1 MIPGMASNRE
11 AAQKPPGHVT
21 LFLTTRWSVVLAARG
36 THSDEAAHA
45 MESLCRAYWQPL
57 YIYARRRGH
66 SSQDAE
72 DATQGFFA
80 RLLKKGF
87 LHAVQQERGRFRQ
100 FMLMAFQ
107 RHLANEWDHAHRLK
121 RGGGQQAVPLDTVL
135 GEKLYREETSSPNT
149 SADEAYDRRWALTL
163 LEQTLSR
170 LRAEYEQ
177 SGREGEFA
185 ILKQQ
190 LVAPH
195 GHASYAEVA
204 SQLGTTEGAA
214 RVAVHRLR
222 KRFRQIFRE
231 EIAQTVADE
240 DDLEDEIRHLINVLA
255 QNAASSA

>member
-1 MIPGMASNRE
+1 MIPGMASNRG
-11 AAQKPPGHVT
+11 AAQKPQGHVT
-21 LFLTTRWSVVLAARG
+21 LFLTTRWSIVLAARG
-36 THSDEAAHA
+36 AQSEEAAHA

-57 YIYARRRGH
+57 YIYARRQGH
-66 SSQDAE
+66 PPQDAE

-80 RLLKKGF
+80 RLLEKGF

-107 RHLANEWDHAHRLK
+107 RHLANEWDHARRLK

-135 GEKLYREETSSPNT
+135 GEKLYREETPPQA

-163 LEQTLSR
+163 LEQTLGR

-177 SGREGEFA
+177 TGRERDFA

-195 GHASYAEVA
+195 GQASYADLA
-204 SQLGTTEGAA
+204 AQLGSTEGAV

-222 KRFRQIFRE
+222 KRFREIFRE
-231 EIAQTVADE
+231 EIAQTVTGE
-240 DDLEDEIRHLINVLA
+240 DDLEDEIRHLIGVLA
-255 QNAASSA
+255 QNAASSS